1 MTNRIPL
8 ALGVCA
14 GYVLGRTRKA
24 KLALTLAGAAAGRKL
39 PLGPQA
45 MGARL
50 TERLSDNPQLKQV
63 RDQLR
68 QDLGGVGK
76 AATGALVERRV
87 GGLADRLED
96 RARGLQDRMTGGRDE
111 DGDRDSYGDGD
122 AGDGER
128 GGDAERGGD
137 EAAEE
142 RGTAPSKKKAA
153 GKQPRTTS
161 APTRKPAKKAASGA
175 RRTAS
180 SAGKKAGAAKKAGTR
195 GGGRRG

>member
-45 MGARL
+45 VGARL
-50 TERLSDNPQLKQV
+50 TERLNGNAQVKQI

-76 AATGALVERRV
+76 AATGAIVQRRI

-96 RARGLQDRMTGGRDE
+96 RTRDLEDRLTGGRDE
-111 DGDRDSYGDGD
+111 RDDEQDGRVEPAEDDVPEVRDPAS
-122 AGDGER
+122 
-128 GGDAERGGD
+128 
-137 EAAEE
+137 
-142 RGTAPSKKKAA
+142 PKKKAA
-153 GKQPRTTS
+153 GGQARRKKA
-161 APTRKPAKKAASGA
+161 APAGKPAKKTAAGA

-180 SAGKKAGAAKKAGTR
+180 STRKKTVSGQSAGTR
-195 GGGRRG
+195 GGKRRG

>member
-50 TERLSDNPQLKQV
+50 TERLSDSPQLKQV

-96 RARGLQDRMTGGRDE
+96 RARGLQDRITGGRDE
-111 DGDRDSYGDGD
+111 DGDS
-122 AGDGER
+122 DGER
-128 GGDAERGGD
+128 DSRAERGED

-142 RGTAPSKKKAA
+142 RGTVPSKKKAA

-161 APTRKPAKKAASGA
+161 APTRKPAKKASSGA

-180 SAGKKAGAAKKAGTR
+180 SAGKKAGAAKKAATR